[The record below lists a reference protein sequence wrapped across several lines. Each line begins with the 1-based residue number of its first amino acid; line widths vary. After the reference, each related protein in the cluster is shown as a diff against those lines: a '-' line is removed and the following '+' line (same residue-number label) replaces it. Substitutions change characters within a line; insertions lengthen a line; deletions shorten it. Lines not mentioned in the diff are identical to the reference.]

1 MWSAQRK
8 ISQLYRSSYKIDL
21 EKIITANHPCL
32 TNDITFSIGLGG
44 KSAPFL
50 STNVKED
57 TLIWNTCKFPFIVYH
72 FPDVQKK
79 LLPGTYYSSQCYTHS
94 HPYWLWQNKSIRYDM
109 TVSVGVQFAVIKD
122 YEDLGNTSLVVL
134 FHDICC
140 ECVSADS
147 HLINIKDSSIDIQQ
161 LTIVSSIIGNKKTF
175 DQLTINTATFQQFLA
190 ICDYK
195 WDTLSVE
202 EKSKVLERLES
213 TDVEEMKQVFHVFIK
228 KSSSEIFT
236 EDLLLLYYGKMEKA
250 NAIDIDE
257 YISYSIFT
265 INPNLFTKAVYL
277 IMEEKGLLS
286 DDHWLKEHL
295 PAVPSSEEAEPSDE
309 DDSDE

>member
-1 MWSAQRK
+1 
-8 ISQLYRSSYKIDL
+8 
-21 EKIITANHPCL
+21 
-32 TNDITFSIGLGG
+32 
-44 KSAPFL
+44 
-50 STNVKED
+50 
-57 TLIWNTCKFPFIVYH
+57 
-72 FPDVQKK
+72 
-79 LLPGTYYSSQCYTHS
+79 
-94 HPYWLWQNKSIRYDM
+94 
-109 TVSVGVQFAVIKD
+109 
-122 YEDLGNTSLVVL
+122 
-134 FHDICC
+134 
-140 ECVSADS
+140 
-147 HLINIKDSSIDIQQ
+147 
-161 LTIVSSIIGNKKTF
+161 
-175 DQLTINTATFQQFLA
+175 
-190 ICDYK
+190 
-195 WDTLSVE
+195 
-202 EKSKVLERLES
+202 
-213 TDVEEMKQVFHVFIK
+213 MKQVFHVFIK